1 MSLYFSILC
10 TTILS
15 AFLATVHST
24 PHNVSATSCTI
35 TKYNADNI
43 LNAQKECSEII
54 LKGLSVAAGKTLD
67 LTHLQQGAKVTFEGT
82 TTWEYKEWTGPLI
95 KVSGTDVEITGSSD
109 HVLDGR
115 GSLWW
120 DGLGGNGGKKKPK
133 FITPVK
139 MYNSKITNLNIK
151 NSPVHVFSIKQC
163 DGLTLDNVNID
174 DRDGDTQ
181 GGHNTDGF
189 DIASSNNVVIK
200 RSSVYSQDDCLAVKS
215 GSNYEFTDNYCGGG
229 HGISIGSVGD
239 TTVES
244 VYVSNCRV
252 EDSANGVRIKTVYG
266 AVGSVKKITFEAV
279 TLKDITN
286 YGIIIEGDYLNGG
299 PTGTPTDGVPITDL
313 TLKDI
318 SGTVLSSGT
327 NVYVLVEAASDW
339 HCSGIDVRGGENVK
353 ECQGIPS
360 GSGLSC

>member
-1 MSLYFSILC
+1 MYISFSI
-10 TTILS
+10 ISIIS
-15 AFLATVHST
+15 AVLAAAYSS
-24 PHNVSATSCTI
+24 PQNVSATSCTI
-35 TKYNADNI
+35 SKYNADDI
-43 LNAQKECSEII
+43 LNAQNDCTEII
-54 LKGLSVAAGKTLD
+54 LNGLNIAAGKTLD
-67 LTHLQQGAKVTFEGT
+67 LTHLKQGTKVTFQGT
-82 TTWEYKEWTGPLI
+82 TTWEYEEWTGPLI

-115 GSLWW
+115 GNLWW

-133 FITPVK
+133 FITPQK

-151 NSPVHVFSIKQC
+151 NSPVHVFSIKQS
-163 DGLTLDNVNID
+163 DGLTLENINID
-174 DRDGDTQ
+174 DREGDTQ

-189 DIASSNNVVIK
+189 DIASSNNVVI
-200 RSSVYSQDDCLAVKS
+200 RHSSVYSQDDCLAVKS
-215 GSNYEFTDNYCGGG
+215 GANYEFTDNYCAGG

-244 VYVSNCRV
+244 VYISNCRV
-252 EDSANGVRIKTVYG
+252 EDSANGVRVKTVYG
-266 AVGSVKKITFEAV
+266 AVGSVSKIIFEDV

-313 TLKDI
+313 TLKNI
-318 SGTVLSSGT
+318 TGTVLKSGT

-339 HCSGIDVRGGENVK
+339 YCSGIDVKGGENVK
-353 ECQGIPS
+353 ECQGIPD